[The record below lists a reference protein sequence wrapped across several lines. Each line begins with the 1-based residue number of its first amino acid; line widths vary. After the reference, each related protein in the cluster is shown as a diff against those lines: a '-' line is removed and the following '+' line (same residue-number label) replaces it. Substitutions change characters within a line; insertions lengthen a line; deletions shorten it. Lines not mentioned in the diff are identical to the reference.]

1 MKKVHSIAF
10 SVDARIREIVHYI
23 AVHCNAS
30 RLYVDL
36 ELGLIP
42 KINFEFLD
50 VDFYLRKNASVT
62 FGGQVGYS
70 KDDINKF
77 LWMLRIADSEHV
89 TGEFNQKRYKVR

>member
-1 MKKVHSIAF
+1 MFTVNRKKICECELRRELIFILEMK
-10 SVDARIREIVHYI
+10 
-23 AVHCNAS
+23 
-30 RLYVDL
+30 L
-36 ELGLIP
+36 
-42 KINFEFLD
+42 EFLGI
-50 VDFYLRKNASVT
+50 DFPSRKNASVT